1 MGRNSVSYNSLLSC
15 AATAVENGE
24 GGGFDVIH
32 GDHAV
37 RLHGRTYHFV
47 PSSKGKGGIQ
57 YFTFDSL
64 ANCRKYATEKLNN
77 EEKGYVRIIPF
88 FLDNIFK
95 ELQHYNVI
103 CQECEQIGHFAREHV
118 HDPGTRDVFATINE
132 TTSYLDVAQ
141 ITSDSA
147 TGNRIIT
154 FLRKGAKK
162 CTSIECYDEM
172 WEPFLYPLFFSH
184 GERGWGADI
193 RKRLKF
199 TDYLIA
205 RLLCPEKIVE
215 NGRIVNLKIPN
226 QELDSFIRPIISQL
240 VIVEERSDDADDA
253 YRHYSTVFEAA
264 LQSARCY
271 KENIKM
277 LLRTFCLE
285 LINVTQV
292 EGFDAF
298 CADILNKINSDT
310 IERLAERIE
319 SYLQF
324 RRQKQLPKE
333 EIETSLTQ
341 VSKWQMNSKLSRGH
355 MAMLKVNRFQLMSRL
370 SQIYLCDSVSRAI
383 DYRLRFYK
391 YNQKNMFGIDNETN
405 DNSDDEDDK
414 SRTKTFLSQ
423 SMHGSRRHLRSLAKN
438 ALALVSEYGRPSLF
452 ITLTCNPNWP
462 EIL

>member
-1 MGRNSVSYNSLLSC
+1 MLHFARDRILHMGRNSVSYNSLLSC

-172 WEPFLYPLFFSH
+172 S
-184 GERGWGADI
+184 
-193 RKRLKF
+193 
-199 TDYLIA
+199 
-205 RLLCPEKIVE
+205 
-215 NGRIVNLKIPN
+215 
-226 QELDSFIRPIISQL
+226 S
-240 VIVEERSDDADDA
+240 
-253 YRHYSTVFEAA
+253 
-264 LQSARCY
+264 
-271 KENIKM
+271 
-277 LLRTFCLE
+277 
-285 LINVTQV
+285 
-292 EGFDAF
+292 
-298 CADILNKINSDT
+298 
-310 IERLAERIE
+310 
-319 SYLQF
+319 
-324 RRQKQLPKE
+324 
-333 EIETSLTQ
+333 
-341 VSKWQMNSKLSRGH
+341 
-355 MAMLKVNRFQLMSRL
+355 
-370 SQIYLCDSVSRAI
+370 
-383 DYRLRFYK
+383 
-391 YNQKNMFGIDNETN
+391 
-405 DNSDDEDDK
+405 
-414 SRTKTFLSQ
+414 KTFLTKYLQLFNKDCQNYSTYKDKLDQ
-423 SMHGSRRHLRSLAKN
+423 ESRH
-438 ALALVSEYGRPSLF
+438 
-452 ITLTCNPNWP
+452 
-462 EIL
+462 